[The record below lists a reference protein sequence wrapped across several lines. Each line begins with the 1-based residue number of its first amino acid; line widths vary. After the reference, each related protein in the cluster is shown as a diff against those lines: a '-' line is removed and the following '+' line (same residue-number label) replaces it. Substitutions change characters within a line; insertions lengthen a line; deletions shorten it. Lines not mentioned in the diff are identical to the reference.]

1 MERRHALTDVTYLK
15 KGKKEEDILEYAQIE
30 KMMGVYT
37 KQKLI
42 YIHIYMYVCMY
53 VCIWKAIL
61 VCILAEVYP
70 ITRFP
75 MKKKK
80 KNTVSGS
87 TL

>member
-42 YIHIYMYVCMY
+42 YIYMYVCMY
-53 VCIWKAIL
+53 VYGKLFWYAFLQKFIQ
-61 VCILAEVYP
+61 
-70 ITRFP
+70 
-75 MKKKK
+75 
-80 KNTVSGS
+80 
-87 TL
+87 

>member
-1 MERRHALTDVTYLK
+1 MERRYALTDVTYLK

-30 KMMGVYT
+30 KMMGNYT

-42 YIHIYMYVCMY
+42 YIYICMY

-80 KNTVSGS
+80 KKIQ
-87 TL
+87 

>member
-1 MERRHALTDVTYLK
+1 MERRYALTDVTYLK

-30 KMMGVYT
+30 KMMGNYT

-42 YIHIYMYVCMY
+42 YIYICMC

-75 MKKKK
+75 MKKK
-80 KNTVSGS
+80 NTVSGS

>member
-1 MERRHALTDVTYLK
+1 
-15 KGKKEEDILEYAQIE
+15 
-30 KMMGVYT
+30 
-37 KQKLI
+37 
-42 YIHIYMYVCMY
+42 MYVCMY

-80 KNTVSGS
+80 KKYSKWEHSLNQFLVVDNHVLIFLLLLFS
-87 TL
+87 LFLFIICAALMVE